1 MQHVQSAFYTILHF
15 DGMEVYRRFIH
26 TVIHNEHGKDPR
38 DSEAH
43 DSLSASIDI
52 ERKLGQD
59 DLTFSFCPSV
69 QSIHA
74 IALEICCCF
83 GSPLSSHHPERS

>member
-1 MQHVQSAFYTILHF
+1 MQHVQSSFYTILHF

-52 ERKLGQD
+52 
-59 DLTFSFCPSV
+59 
-69 QSIHA
+69 
-74 IALEICCCF
+74 
-83 GSPLSSHHPERS
+83 